1 MELARSR
8 QENELAMKRHAIYM
22 ILVLAFVIRL
32 YNVNSPIL
40 GYHSW
45 RQADTAAIA
54 RNFYEHGYNLFYPQ
68 IDWGGGSAGY
78 VETEFQIYPFVVA
91 AFYKMFGVREF
102 LGRFLSLAFSLVAI
116 YALYLLVRKY
126 INQGVAL
133 WAALVFSI
141 IPLNVH
147 FSRAFMP
154 ESALI
159 MCSVLGVYLFSQWI
173 TCEKWRYFFLS
184 ATFIGLACLIKIP
197 TLYLGLPLLYLAWI
211 KFDRRTFAQWPLWL
225 YGLLIFIPV
234 GLWYYHAHQVF
245 LEYGLTFGIW
255 EYGTDKWG
263 NWELLLTSEFYNR
276 ILFKSIAERHL
287 TWAGFV
293 AFVIGLFIKRTSR
306 EERVFDFWLI
316 SIVIY
321 FLIVAKGNQVHEYY
335 QLPFVIPAA
344 VFVGKTF
351 SRYFSYSLFKK
362 SSFARRLVIGCVA
375 LCAVC
380 IPILGCYRYYRY
392 VKAEDLN
399 SPTYRLAQKVQQKT
413 EKDALIMAVDNSDPT
428 LLYLSHRKGWLC
440 SADDIDDVSI
450 AKRKHKGAKYIVGEK
465 RHYKNKP
472 QREKI
477 SELLGKYHVIVSTD
491 DYFIVELR

>member
-1 MELARSR
+1 
-8 QENELAMKRHAIYM
+8 MKRHAVYM
-22 ILVLAFVIRL
+22 ILLLAFVVRL

-54 RNFYEHGYNLFYPQ
+54 RNFHEHGYNLFYPQ
-68 IDWGGGSAGY
+68 IDWGGNTAGY

-91 AFYKMFGVREF
+91 LFYKMFGVREF

-126 INQGVAL
+126 INQSVAL
-133 WAALVFSI
+133 WTALVFSI
-141 IPLNVH
+141 IPLNIH

-173 TCEKWRYFFLS
+173 TSGKWRYFFLS
-184 ATFIGLACLIKIP
+184 AIFVGLACLIKIP
-197 TLYLGLPLLYLAWI
+197 TLYLGLPLLYLAWL

-225 YGLLIFIPV
+225 YSLLVFIPTV
-234 GLWYYHAHQVF
+234 LWYYHAHQIY
-245 LEYGLTFGIW
+245 LQYGLTFGIW

-263 NWELLLTSEFYNR
+263 NWELLLTPEFYNR

-293 AFVIGLFIKRTSR
+293 AFAIGLFIKRTSR

-316 SIVIY
+316 SIAVY
-321 FLIVAKGNQVHEYY
+321 FIVA
-335 QLPFVIPAA
+335 FAIPAA

-351 SRYFSYSLFKK
+351 SRYLSYSRFKE
-362 SSFARRLVIGCVA
+362 SSAVRRLVIGLVG

-380 IPILGCYRYYRY
+380 IPILSCYRYHTYLN
-392 VKAEDLN
+392 AEDSS
-399 SPTYRLAQKVQQKT
+399 SPKYSLAKEVQQKT
-413 EKDALIMAVDNSDPT
+413 EKDGLIIAVDGGDPT
-428 LLYLSHRKGWLC
+428 LLYLTHRKGWLC
-440 SADDIDDVSI
+440 PADDIDDASI
-450 AKRKHKGAKYIVGEK
+450 IEGKQNGAKYVVGEK
-465 RHYKNKP
+465 RHFGSTP
-472 QREKI
+472 QKQI
-477 SELLGKYHVIVSTD
+477 LSQLLRDYHIIASTD
-491 DYFIVELR
+491 DYFILELR